1 MGIPVKR
8 INSLIWAL
16 SAAVA
21 TIAGVLLS
29 PVSLVDPSIGF
40 LGIKAF
46 AAAVV
51 GGFGSL
57 IGTIFGGLI
66 VGVSET
72 LAGRY
77 LPPGFKEIVAYLIML
92 AVLMV
97 RPQGL
102 FATMQRKKV

>member
-1 MGIPVKR
+1 M
-8 INSLIWAL
+8 
-16 SAAVA
+16 
-21 TIAGVLLS
+21 
-29 PVSLVDPSIGF
+29 SLVDPSIGF

-46 AAAVV
+46 AAAVI

-57 IGTIFGGLI
+57 LGTVLGGLI
-66 VGVSET
+66 VGISET

-92 AVLMV
+92 AVLLV

-102 FATMQRKKV
+102 FSTMQRKKV

>member
-1 MGIPVKR
+1 
-8 INSLIWAL
+8 
-16 SAAVA
+16 
-21 TIAGVLLS
+21 
-29 PVSLVDPSIGF
+29 
-40 LGIKAF
+40 
-46 AAAVV
+46 VV

>member
-1 MGIPVKR
+1 
-8 INSLIWAL
+8 
-16 SAAVA
+16 
-21 TIAGVLLS
+21 
-29 PVSLVDPSIGF
+29 VSLVDPSIGF

-57 IGTIFGGLI
+57 LGSVLGGLI

-92 AVLMV
+92 GVLLV

-102 FATMQRKKV
+102 FSTIQRKKV